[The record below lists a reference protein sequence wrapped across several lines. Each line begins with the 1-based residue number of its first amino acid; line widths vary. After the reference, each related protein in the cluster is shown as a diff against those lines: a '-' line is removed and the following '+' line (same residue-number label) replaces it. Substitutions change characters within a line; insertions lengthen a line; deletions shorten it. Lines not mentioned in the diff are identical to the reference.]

1 MRITRA
7 GFTGEDFYGA
17 NYTDHVHFRYLHKL
31 LRQVPTLTL
40 SDAAD
45 GKFTQGVTQAA
56 KSSKYGSNTYTA
68 TVATMNADHV
78 TTDHVINPFIDDQL
92 AQFYQLD
99 VKPQIDRLDKLIA
112 DLTKVV
118 DQQGQE
124 INTLQSTVKTQGDTI
139 TTLQG
144 TVKTQGDTITTLEQR
159 LAALEQPK
167 PAN

>member
-7 GFTGEDFYGA
+7 GFTDEDFYGA

-31 LRQVPTLTL
+31 LRQVPNLTL
-40 SDAAD
+40 SNAAD

-56 KSSKYGSNTYTA
+56 KSSKYGINTYTA
-68 TVATMNADHV
+68 TVTTMNADHA
-78 TTDHVINPFIDDQL
+78 TSDHVVNPFIDDQL
-92 AQFYQLD
+92 AQFYQLE

-118 DQQGQE
+118 DQQGKA
-124 INTLQSTVKTQGDTI
+124 IDALQSTVHDQGETI

-159 LAALEQPK
+159 IAALEQPK
-167 PAN
+167 AAN